1 MIAQP
6 RVRKAWWM
14 SARISQR
21 IRSRRN
27 QRRSAKAASTTQR
40 FLPRPLPCSVPRR
53 GNERADAQL
62 TDLATVDVVVVTAAG
77 VQDVGAPTG
86 TSALAADGRYGV
98 DQGQEPGDVV
108 AVATGHGGGQSTAVV
123 GGGD

>member
-40 FLPRPLPCSVPRR
+40 FLPRPLPRSVMIFGGRTFAQPSRSRPRVWNACPR
-53 GNERADAQL
+53 D
-62 TDLATVDVVVVTAAG
+62 
-77 VQDVGAPTG
+77 
-86 TSALAADGRYGV
+86 DG
-98 DQGQEPGDVV
+98 EP
-108 AVATGHGGGQSTAVV
+108 S
-123 GGGD
+123 